1 MFKVMTIVG
10 TRPEIIKMSEVI
22 KMMDFVFEHTLVHTG
37 QHYDYELS
45 QVFFEDLGLRAP
57 DIYLDVAQGLTA
69 VQAVAQIFVSFE
81 KVLEEHK
88 PDAVLIYGDT
98 NSCLCAYVAK
108 RKQIPIFHMEAGNR
122 CFDARVPEEVNRKI
136 IDHLSDVNMTIT
148 EQARRNLISE
158 GLPENRI
165 FKVGSSM
172 QQILNRHLGKIAASN
187 VLEQLSITPQKYVLV
202 SIHREENITNK
213 GYMEKFYE
221 LLGGLRAR
229 FGVEHVVVSTH
240 PRTRKALE
248 SYGELDGVLML
259 RPFGFI
265 DYMKLQTEAY
275 CVISDSGTI
284 MEESALWQFPAVT
297 IRDSFER
304 PEGMDAGVLI
314 VCQWNVEQILKAVD
328 VVRSFRYENVVTDYW
343 GNNVAQKVVAIVA
356 SHINQICTKTYYKK
370 ERLS

>member
-10 TRPEIIKMSEVI
+10 TRPEIIKLSEVI
-22 KMMDFVFEHTLVHTG
+22 KSLDNVFEHVLVHTG

-57 DIYLDVAQGLTA
+57 DIYLDVAHGQTA
-69 VQAVAQIFVSFE
+69 VQAIAQIFVAFE
-81 KVLEEHK
+81 QVLDEHR

-136 IDHLSDVNMTIT
+136 IDHLSDINMTIT
-148 EQARRNLISE
+148 EQARRNLIAE
-158 GLPENRI
+158 GLPENRV

-172 QQILNRHLGKIAASN
+172 QQILNRNVRKISESN
-187 VLEQLSITPQKYVLV
+187 VLQNLSLTPQKYVLV
-202 SIHREENITNK
+202 SIHREENITNIA
-213 GYMEKFYE
+213 YVEKLYE
-221 LLGGLRAR
+221 LLGMLRAR
-229 FGVEHVVVSTH
+229 FDVDYVIVSTH

-248 SYGELDGVLML
+248 SYGDLDRVLML

-265 DYMKLQTEAY
+265 DYMKLQSDAY

-328 VVRSFRYENVVTDYW
+328 IVRAFNHGNIVTDYW
-343 GNNVAQKVVAIVA
+343 GNDVAQKVVAIVA
-356 SHINQICTKTYYKK
+356 SHINQIKSKVYLKQ
-370 ERLS
+370 LD